1 MLKKLM
7 YISQGENQE
16 TQLLNISKAL
26 YSGCNWIQIRYKNRS
41 ESEVLQLT
49 EQTKKMISNF
59 PDVTLIIN
67 DHPRVALLT
76 DAHGVHLGLS
86 DSSVKEARA
95 LLGAHKIIG
104 GTANTINDLLQRTA
118 EGCDYIGLGPYRYTT
133 TKAKLSPILGLT
145 GYQSLFS
152 QLKELNVAHPPVYA
166 IGGILPEDIEDLMKT
181 GLYGIAF
188 SGLLSQHPN
197 PTKLMDTLRKKTHE
211 TLEYSR

>member
-1 MLKKLM
+1 MLKKLI

-26 YSGCNWIQIRYKNRS
+26 DSGCNCIQIRYKNRS

-49 EQTKKMISNF
+49 EQAKKMISNF

-76 DAHGVHLGLS
+76 DAHGVHLGLA
-86 DSSVKEARA
+86 DSPVKEARA

-104 GTANTINDLLQRTA
+104 GTANTIDNLLQRIA
-118 EGCDYIGLGPYRYTT
+118 EGCDYIGLGPYRYTP
-133 TKAKLSPILGLT
+133 TKEKLSPILGLT
-145 GYQSLFS
+145 GYQNLFR
-152 QLKELNVAHPPVYA
+152 QLKELNMTPPAVYA
-166 IGGILPEDIEDLMKT
+166 IGGILPEDLEALMQT
-181 GLYGIAF
+181 GIYGIAF

-197 PTKLMDTLRKKTHE
+197 PTELMDILRKKTHE